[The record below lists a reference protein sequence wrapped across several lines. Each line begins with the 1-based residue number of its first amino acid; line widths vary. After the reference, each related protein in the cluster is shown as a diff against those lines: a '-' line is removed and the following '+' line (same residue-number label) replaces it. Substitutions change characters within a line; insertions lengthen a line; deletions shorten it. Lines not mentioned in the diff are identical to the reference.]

1 MPAKLRK
8 HDEFLLAAY
17 DALGDVSLNYDVK
30 VGFSL
35 LPSKR
40 RGIFDIRLRAMRAV
54 PNDKL
59 REVASYTI
67 SYPNAAQQELTAAL
81 FAAVN
86 KLDHLLAERERNDLE
101 GPAAGQ

>member
-8 HDEFLLAAY
+8 YDDYLLAAY
-17 DALGDVSLNYDVK
+17 DALGDLSLTYDVK

-40 RGIFDIRLRAMRAV
+40 RGVFDIRLRAMRSI

-67 SYPNAAQQELTAAL
+67 SYPNVNQQELTAAL

-101 GPAAGQ
+101 GGAAAP